1 MDKTADPKQ
10 NKTDKHNSQKKDP
23 DPYGKMDQ
31 NGKSL
36 DTDHQTYDN
45 YTMFGDRLASNFDVK
60 HWPPGELHQH
70 ERLDGSE

>member
-10 NKTDKHNSQKKDP
+10 NKTDKHNSQKKRSGP
-23 DPYGKMDQ
+23 IWQ

-45 YTMFGDRLASNFDVK
+45 YTMFADRFASDFDVK
-60 HWPPGELHQH
+60 HLVPGELHQH